1 MAVRVRVRGN
11 HKMIQTINRA
21 KVLRKKATEAETQL
35 WYFLRNRRLK
45 GYKFKRQEIINPY
58 IVDFIC
64 PYKKLIIELDG
75 GQHAL
80 SEDYDQRRTAFLEKQ
95 GYKVVRFW
103 NHEVFNSVDEVLDV
117 ILVELQQR

>member
-1 MAVRVRVRGN
+1 MVHSLN
-11 HKMIQTINRA
+11 HART
-21 KVLRKKATEAETQL
+21 LRKKATEAENQL

-45 GYKFKRQEIINPY
+45 GYKFKRQEILTPY

-80 SEDYDQRRTAFLEKQ
+80 SHQYDEKRTACLEQQ
-95 GYKVVRFW
+95 GYKVLRFW
-103 NHEVFNSVDEVLDV
+103 NNEVFNQIEGVLDR
-117 ILVELQQR
+117 ILAELALTLSLSQK